1 MVLVQNKKVRTVTL
15 EKVAFLYTLSTN
27 PTPPKNISTII
38 QLYRPQLRIYRRF
51 DTTYRLTDKFRKKQ
65 RQNHQPIP
73 HQHPRPYKR
82 KKHQVPPVLFPHSK
96 TNDKPPHAPSQ
107 SRPSSVLPA
116 RIFQWRICSVF

>member
-15 EKVAFLYTLSTN
+15 EKVAFFYILSQPIPHPQKIYQRLSNYIDRNSEYIDDSTQHIDLPTN
-27 PTPPKNISTII
+27 
-38 QLYRPQLRIYRRF
+38 F
-51 DTTYRLTDKFRKKQ
+51 AKKQ

-116 RIFQWRICSVF
+116 RIFQ